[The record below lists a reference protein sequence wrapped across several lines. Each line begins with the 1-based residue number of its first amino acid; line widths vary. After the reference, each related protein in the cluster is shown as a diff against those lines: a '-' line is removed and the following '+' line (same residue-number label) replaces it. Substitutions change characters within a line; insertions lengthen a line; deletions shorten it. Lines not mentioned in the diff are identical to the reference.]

1 MDKYDVMAK
10 CEAIIT
16 RQIAHTSNPNVR
28 EHLHEIAYILAEPGY
43 GESYRLVKYSDCIT
57 LINDNYQNEINFEL
71 YDKDLLLIG
80 CFDQSLYFND
90 RSFVRIEPDK
100 DLCYMAWND
109 HGTERGD
116 AEMAKLKYDSRGKLV
131 QYYIKGGK
139 NSSNQSNG
147 GRVVNNNGRGFLD
160 RILHNETI
168 GRLDYIIGLFSVL
181 FIFGVIGNLFPLFGK
196 LLGGIL
202 AVGGL
207 LVMCFCWFNL
217 NRRRYLDMN
226 HEKGTATILAIASFL
241 ISPLFLYLI
250 LAPTKVR
257 TSQEAAKDDSRESI
271 ARENARKA
279 LARRCNSIDSA
290 PEWYRITPS
299 ERDEAM
305 RIRQVQNP
313 HTTPTSSMKKTREEN
328 DKTGRRD
335 QQKRELEGKIKE
347 AEYKISELEND
358 IKRLEKKRDDER
370 DEADDSRRNGDYDD
384 ANYHDQ
390 KADGYQR
397 QINGKKGDLESEE
410 STKSELEWKLSNLH
424 ANM

>member
-10 CEAIIT
+10 CQAIIT

-28 EHLHEIAYILAEPGY
+28 EYLNEIADRLAEPGH
-43 GESYRLVKYSDCIT
+43 GESYRLIKYSNCIT
-57 LINDNYQNEINFEL
+57 LINDNYQDEVNFKL

-80 CFDQSLYFND
+80 CFDQNLYFND
-90 RSFVRIEPDK
+90 RSFVRIEPDE
-100 DLCYMAWND
+100 DLCYMGWYD
-109 HGTERGD
+109 HGTGRGD
-116 AEMAKLKYDSRGKLV
+116 VEMAKLKYDYQGKPVVYHFDGRGS
-131 QYYIKGGK
+131 
-139 NSSNQSNG
+139 NSSQDHK
-147 GRVVNNNGRGFLD
+147 GRVVSNNGRGFLD
-160 RILHNETI
+160 RILHDETI

-257 TSQEAAKDDSRESI
+257 TSQEAADDERQVSS

-313 HTTPTSSMKKTREEN
+313 HTTPTSSMKQTRKEN
-328 DKTGRRD
+328 NDTAESDQNRRD
-335 QQKRELEGKIKE
+335 LEGKIKAAESKIDDLKSDIKDLGQLKKDEESE
-347 AEYKISELEND
+347 AEKC
-358 IKRLEKKRDDER
+358 
-370 DEADDSRRNGDYDD
+370 RRNGDNDG
-384 ANYHDQ
+384 ANDHDK
-390 KADGYQR
+390 KASNYQSKIDSKEAEKR
-397 QINGKKGDLESEE
+397 TEENNKSDLERE
-410 STKSELEWKLSNLH
+410 LSNLH

>member
-10 CEAIIT
+10 CQAIIT

-28 EHLHEIAYILAEPGY
+28 EYLNEIADRLAEPGY
-43 GESYRLVKYSDCIT
+43 GESYRLIKYSDCIT
-57 LINDNYQNEINFEL
+57 LINDNYQDEVNFEL

-80 CFDQSLYFND
+80 CFDQNLYFND
-90 RSFVRIEPDK
+90 RSFVRIEPDE
-100 DLCYMAWND
+100 DLCYMAWKD
-109 HGTERGD
+109 HGTGRGD
-116 AEMAKLKYDSRGKLV
+116 VEMAKLKYDYQGKPVVYHFDGRGS
-131 QYYIKGGK
+131 
-139 NSSNQSNG
+139 NSSQDHK
-147 GRVVNNNGRGFLD
+147 GRVVSNNGSGFLD

-168 GRLDYIIGLFSVL
+168 GRLDYIIGVFSLV
-181 FIFGVIGNLFPLFGK
+181 FIFGVTGILFPLLGK
-196 LLGGIL
+196 FLGGIL
-202 AVGGL
+202 SVVGM
-207 LVMCFCWFNL
+207 LVMFFCWFNL

-257 TSQEAAKDDSRESI
+257 TSQEAADDERQDSS

-290 PEWYRITPS
+290 PAWYRITPS

-305 RIRQVQNP
+305 RIRQGQDP
-313 HTTPTSSMKKTREEN
+313 HTTPTSSMKQTRKEN
-328 DKTGRRD
+328 NNTAESDQDRRD
-335 QQKRELEGKIKE
+335 LEGKIKA
-347 AEYKISELEND
+347 AESNISELEKA
-358 IKRLEKKRDDER
+358 IERLEKKRDDER
-370 DEADDSRRNGDYDD
+370 DEADECRRNGDNDG
-384 ANYHDQ
+384 ANNHDQ

-397 QINGKKGDLESEE
+397 QIDGKEADLEFEKN
-410 STKSELEWKLSNLH
+410 TKSELEWKLSNLH